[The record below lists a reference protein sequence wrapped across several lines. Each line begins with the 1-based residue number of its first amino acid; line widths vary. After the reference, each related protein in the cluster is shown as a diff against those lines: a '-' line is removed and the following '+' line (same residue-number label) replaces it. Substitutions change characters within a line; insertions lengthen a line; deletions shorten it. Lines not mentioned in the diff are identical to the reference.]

1 MALQIRRGN
10 STEMTA
16 SVTPLDGEPIWNA
29 DTGKL
34 YIGNGSL
41 TANLLTA
48 VNDAPTLSE
57 VVGVNPVNNQQD
69 DVLFYNASSGDYENE
84 QITFQKLSDLNYTT
98 PSNGDVISY
107 DDSIQ
112 QFVIRSPLASQGSF
126 ATLSDTNFTVLQ
138 DEQVAVYDSTTQR
151 WLNINFDTKNLS
163 DVQDTT
169 FQDNQL
175 LVYNTGNSRFQP
187 VDKNALLSLSDLS
200 NVASTAPSN
209 GQALTWNATSTR
221 WEPSTLSNA
230 TLAGLTDVNAIG
242 VQNDQILVYNSINS
256 QWEAE
261 NKVNISSLGAI
272 SDVSS
277 SSPNDGDV
285 LAWSAFANEW
295 GPATTYGTTVI
306 GLNALTDVTVTTPSA
321 GETLVYDSLTGNF
334 ENQAIPGGSVSGLS
348 DTSISSLAN
357 NQILVY
363 NSSTS
368 QWENQNQANT
378 GTSLQGRA
386 TVSVTEYSVG
396 AGSSVDTSFNTA
408 KTYALLEVTA
418 TINCWITFYTDSTS
432 RYNDSTRTSGTDPA
446 GGSGV
451 IAEVFTTGVAGQTET
466 VIMTPSVFGF
476 NMDSTPSNT
485 CYMKIENQ
493 HTSAQNI
500 TVSLKYLQ
508 LES

>member
-1 MALQIRRGN
+1 MALQIRRGL

-48 VNDAPTLSE
+48 VNEAPFLSE
-57 VVGVNPVNNQQD
+57 VHGVNPVNNQQD
-69 DVLFYNASSGDYENE
+69 DVLFYNATSGDYENG

-107 DDSIQ
+107 DSSIS
-112 QFVIRSPLASQGSF
+112 QFVIRSPLASQGSL
-126 ATLSDTNFTVLQ
+126 ATLSDTNFTSLADQ
-138 DEQVAVYDSTTQR
+138 QIALYDSTTQR
-151 WLNINFDTKNLS
+151 WLNVNYETKQLK

-169 FQDNQL
+169 FQNDEL
-175 LVYNTGNSRFQP
+175 LVYSTANNRFQP
-187 VDKNALLSLSDLS
+187 VNKDSLLSISDLTNVS
-200 NVASTAPSN
+200 NIAPTSGQSLVYN
-209 GQALTWNATSTR
+209 GSSTR
-221 WEPSTLSNA
+221 WEPATLSNA
-230 TLAGLTDVNAIG
+230 TLAGLTDVNVIG
-242 VQNDQILVYNSINS
+242 IQNDQILVYNSTNS

-277 SSPNDGDV
+277 QTPNNGDV
-285 LAWSAFANEW
+285 LAYNSFSQQWE
-295 GPATTYGTTVI
+295 PTITYGSSVI
-306 GLNALTDVTVTTPSA
+306 GLNALTDVTINQPSA
-321 GETLVYDSLTGNF
+321 GETLVFDSLTGNF
-334 ENQAIPGGSVSGLS
+334 ENQSIPGGSVSGLS

-363 NSSTS
+363 NSTTS
-368 QWENQNQANT
+368 QWENQNQPNT
-378 GTSLQGRA
+378 GTGLQGRSS
-386 TVSVTEYSVG
+386 VSVTEYSVG
-396 AGSSVDTSFNTA
+396 SGSSVDTSFNAA

-418 TINCWITFYTDSTS
+418 TTNCWITFYTDSTS

-451 IAEVFTTGVAGQTET
+451 IAEVFTTGSAGQTET
-466 VIMTPSVFGF
+466 ITMTPSVFGF
-476 NMDSTPSNT
+476 NMDSTPSDT

-493 HTSAQNI
+493 HSAAQNI
-500 TVSLKYLQ
+500 TVTLTYLQ
-508 LES
+508 LEA